1 MQDLSV
7 DEMRDLHVRL
17 VSPHSEYAY
26 REARDRMMV
35 LSGGDVDTLEDV
47 LVSLSLRLEIIEASL
62 KCHGYKDA

>member
-26 REARDRMMV
+26 SEARDRMMV
-35 LSGGDVDTLEDV
+35 LSGGNGNAETLEDV
-47 LVSLSLRLEIIEASL
+47 LVSLSLRLEIIEACL
-62 KCHGYKDA
+62 KCH